1 MVYQMVSSSKSST
14 APQAL
19 ERFDPFVDENVRLQ
33 LITVRE
39 SRATQIASVGPL
51 ARVHSQ
57 VPAKI
62 RNLHELPLAVRAV
75 VWFFARV
82 QTHVRLEVVVP
93 SEALVALFALEGFLA
108 RMRPLVVLQ
117 DVLVT
122 EAAMADVARELFLF
136 LLAVVV
142 VALHYRYPRLCG
154 MDSQQSVAVAHVVG
168 AAVALAPVEAETQ
181 EGVGKG
187 RAAEAVKSFV
197 VEGRALVDHS
207 GGSSVRD

>member
-1 MVYQMVSSSKSST
+1 MVHQMVSSSKSST

-19 ERFDPFVDENVRLQ
+19 EWFDPFVDENVRLQ

-39 SRATQIASVGPL
+39 PRAAQIASVGPL

-93 SEALVALFALEGFLA
+93 GEALVALFALEGFLA

-122 EAAMADVARELFLF
+122 ETAMADVARELLLF

-142 VALHYRYPRLCG
+142 VALHYRYPRLRG
-154 MDSQQSVAVAHVVG
+154 MDSQQSVAVAHVV
-168 AAVALAPVEAETQ
+168 ALVPVEAETQ